1 MQVIQ
6 RLPIH
11 LSNQIAAGEVVQ
23 RPASVVKELLENA
36 IDAGATEI
44 AVHIKDGG
52 RTLISITDNGSGM
65 HPADAE
71 LCFERHATSKINS
84 IDDLFKLSTMGF
96 RGEALASIGA
106 VAQVDLKTKTQ
117 ARHTG
122 IHIRHEAG
130 KIVQKEEIVCGK
142 GTLIEVKNL
151 FFNIPARRNFLK
163 SDGIEFNHI
172 EDAFLYVALAHS
184 EVAFVLH
191 HNNQP
196 VYNLEISN
204 LKKRVSDVLGKGGA
218 DKLFPISSETDIVT
232 IHGYLGKPETARKT
246 RGNQF
251 FFVNRRFF
259 KSSYF
264 HHAVQA
270 AFEGLI
276 PEKTFPSYY
285 IFFEINPSKIDVN
298 IHPTKTEIKF
308 DEERFIYSL
317 LLSTIRESLGRYN
330 LMPTLDFDKE
340 TAFDLPPS
348 FRHQPVQAPVIR
360 VDPNYNP
367 FAQES
372 KTEKAYSSAIHQ
384 QGFSST
390 STQEKEWT
398 ALYQI
403 IEQPNAAAPLFHE
416 NDGVTQDFLVV
427 GKYILTPVRSGVM
440 VIDIKRAL
448 ERILYDESITAFVK
462 QPLQVQTLLFPIE
475 KKLEHQEQRIMRSHQ
490 KVFEQLGFKLE
501 INEDVL
507 KIEGVPAMLHE
518 EGILTCFD
526 ALMERMEHQ
535 DQQQEDLAHLLLSE
549 LVKNAA
555 RYHKFTHKSEMQLI
569 IDKLFSCKEHQVS
582 PNNERIMATLDLN
595 DITSLFR

>member
-36 IDAGATEI
+36 IDAGAAEI
-44 AVHIKDGG
+44 VVHIKDGG

-65 HPADAE
+65 QPDDAL
-71 LCFERHATSKINS
+71 LCFERHATSKIS
-84 IDDLFKLSTMGF
+84 VIDDLFKLSTMGF

-106 VAQVDLKTKTQ
+106 VAQVDLKTRTQ
-117 ARHTG
+117 AQHTG
-122 IHIRHEAG
+122 IQIRFHAG
-130 KIVQKEEIVCGK
+130 KIVQKEEIICAK
-142 GTLIEVKNL
+142 GTSIEVKNL

-163 SDGIEFNHI
+163 SDGIEFHHI
-172 EDAFLYVALAHS
+172 EDAFLCIALAHP
-184 EVAFVLH
+184 EVAFVLRQ
-191 HNNQP
+191 NNQP
-196 VYNLEISN
+196 IYNLEISN
-204 LKKRVSDVLGKGGA
+204 LKKRVSDVLGKGGS

-246 RGNQF
+246 RGNQY

-264 HHAVQA
+264 HHAVQS

-285 IFFEINPSKIDVN
+285 IFFEIDPSKIDVN

-308 DEERFIYSL
+308 DEERFIYTL
-317 LLSTIRESLGRYN
+317 LHSTIRQSLGKFN
-330 LMPTLDFDKE
+330 LMPSLDFEME

-348 FRHQPVQAPVIR
+348 FRNQPINAPVIR

-367 FAQES
+367 FQQES
-372 KTEKAYSSAIHQ
+372 KVGKAYSSAIHQ

-390 STQEKEWT
+390 PQNEEEWS

-403 IEQPNAAAPLFHE
+403 IEPPKGDISLF
-416 NDGVTQDFLVV
+416 NDHDGLGKDFLVV
-427 GKYILTPVRSGVM
+427 GKFIFIPVRLGLM

-448 ERILYDESITAFVK
+448 ERVLYDESISAFVK
-462 QPLQVQTLLFPIE
+462 QPLPVQPLLFPLE
-475 KKLEHQEQRIMRSHQ
+475 KQMENQELRILKMHQ
-490 KVFEQLGFKLE
+490 KVFEQLGFKIE
-501 INEDVL
+501 IREDFL
-507 KIEGVPAMLHE
+507 IIEGVPAMLQE
-518 EGILTCFD
+518 EGIMACIDTM
-526 ALMERMEHQ
+526 MERMEYQ
-535 DQQQEDLAHLLLSE
+535 DQHQEDLAHLLMAA

-555 RYHKFTHKSEMQLI
+555 RYHKFANNSEIQLI
-569 IDKLFSCKEHQVS
+569 IDKLFRSKDFQQS
-582 PNNERIMATLDLN
+582 PNNESIISTLDLN
-595 DITSLFR
+595 HITLLFK